1 MTDLGRAAPD
11 ADLVQAV
18 TTGRRRRWV
27 SIGGCIVLAHVALAL
42 VAPLLPLQD
51 TSEQHAGAV
60 LQGASSAHW
69 LGTDNLGRDVFART
83 LWGGRPSIGLAL
95 ASVVLAALLGFVI
108 GTFAALAGGWVDS
121 VVMRVNDVLL
131 ALPSLLVLLLV
142 ASFIGRD
149 SAVLI
154 ATLAV
159 MYAPPIAR
167 LVRTASLNVLTR
179 DFVVAARLRGASRWE
194 LVWGEVLPNIRGVV
208 LTEVAMQFTWILL
221 AFSSL
226 SFLGLGAS
234 PPTPEWGL
242 MIAESRTYMS
252 ITPLPVVAPVVMLAT
267 LVLGV
272 NSMVDRNG
280 VDGGA

>member
-1 MTDLGRAAPD
+1 MTDLGRSSFELEQVGPLRPA
-11 ADLVQAV
+11 
-18 TTGRRRRWV
+18 RRRFASV
-27 SIGGCIVLAHVALAL
+27 AAAVILGHVVLAL
-42 VAPLLPLQD
+42 VAPLLPLQSVTKQNSD
-51 TSEQHAGAV
+51 AV
-60 LQGASSAHW
+60 LSGISSAHW

-95 ASVVLAALLGFVI
+95 ASVVLAALLGFLI
-108 GTFAALAGGWVDS
+108 GMVSAVAGGWIDEVL
-121 VVMRVNDVLL
+121 MRLNDVLL

-149 SAVLI
+149 ASVLI
-154 ATLAV
+154 ATLAL

-167 LVRTASLNVLTR
+167 LVRTAALNVLTR

-194 LVWGEVLPNIRGVV
+194 LVAGEVLPNIRGIV

-242 MIAESRTYMS
+242 MIAESRNYMT
-252 ITPLPVVAPVVMLAT
+252 ITPWPVVAPIVMLAS
-267 LVLGV
+267 LVLAV
-272 NSMVDRNG
+272 NALVDRNG
-280 VDGGA
+280 EEAAS

>member
-1 MTDLGRAAPD
+1 MTDLGRVAAD
-11 ADLVQAV
+11 DDLLRVVAAGR
-18 TTGRRRRWV
+18 GRRWA
-27 SIGGCIVLAHVALAL
+27 SIGAFIVLAHVLLAL
-42 VAPLLPLQD
+42 VVPFLPLQD
-51 TSEQHAGAV
+51 VTQQHSDAV
-60 LQGASSAHW
+60 LQGPSSAHW

-108 GTFAALAGGWVDS
+108 GTFAALAGGWVDT
-121 VVMRVNDVLL
+121 VLMRINDVLL

-142 ASFIGRD
+142 ASFVGRD
-149 SAVLI
+149 TAVLI

-159 MYAPPIAR
+159 MYAPPVAR
-167 LVRTASLNVLTR
+167 LVRTVSLNVLTR

-194 LVWGEVLPNIRGVV
+194 LVSSEVLPNIRGMV

-242 MIAESRTYMS
+242 MIAESRSYMS
-252 ITPLPVVAPVVMLAT
+252 ITAWPVVAPVVMLAT

-272 NSMVDRNG
+272 NSLVDRNG